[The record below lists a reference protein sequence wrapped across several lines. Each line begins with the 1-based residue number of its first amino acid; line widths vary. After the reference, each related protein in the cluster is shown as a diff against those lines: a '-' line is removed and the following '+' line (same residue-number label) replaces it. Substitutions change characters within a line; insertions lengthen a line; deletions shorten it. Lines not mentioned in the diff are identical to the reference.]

1 MDKILQM
8 CELRANGDGRTIS
21 GRAIVFDSPS
31 NDLGFV
37 EIIHRDAISQK
48 LIDSS
53 NILMT
58 YNHNPDR
65 ILARRDKGQG
75 NLQINVRQD
84 GVYFQFN
91 CPNTTLGNDVLEDIR
106 CGNLSKCSF
115 AFTIPDIE
123 GAQKWE
129 KIDGVYHRDIF
140 QIDGIYDLSIV
151 VNPAY
156 EQTYVTARN
165 EELARIEASEIQDN
179 TQGQV
184 DNEEVQ
190 EPEKRECIEI
200 QENNPEPAPEDVVVE
215 IQDEN
220 TVNQIEEEINKIKQA
235 EENPQPEAN
244 EQSEPQIETKNNPNI
259 TMNSRF
265 SLLNAIRNVVNNQ
278 PVDEITKEVNA
289 RGIQEFRNAGL
300 SYSGQLQVPVGE
312 LRANI
317 TVGSEGEDIV
327 PTEIW
332 DVVGPLRS
340 KNVLVN
346 AGSKFLTGLS
356 GDVQIP
362 IMGPTSVYWETETA
376 PAQDGG
382 NVFSSVTLSP
392 KRLTAYCH
400 ISKQLLLQSAPD
412 VENLI
417 RQDLINALNS
427 KLEGTILGN
436 AAPIVGKQ
444 PGGIFYNQTVETL
457 TDFAS
462 IAELESDIEDE
473 NLYGNMKWL
482 VSPKFKAALRTL
494 SRGENVALNAY
505 SNGELDGTPVLSTTH
520 IASKKGVYGDWS
532 QLVIGQFGGIDLVL
546 DPYTQAK
553 QNMIVLIINA
563 YFDSVVLRPEAF
575 VFGEFE

>member
-37 EIIHRDAISQK
+37 EIIHRNAISQE
-48 LIDSS
+48 LIDSC

-65 ILARRDKGQG
+65 ILARRDKGHG
-75 NLQINVRQD
+75 NLQITVAPD
-84 GVYFQFN
+84 GVDFEFN
-91 CPNTTLGNDVLEDIR
+91 CPRTTLGNDVLEDIR

-115 AFTIPDIE
+115 AFTIPDID

-129 KIDGVYHRDIF
+129 KIDGVYHREIF

-190 EPEKRECIEI
+190 EPEKRECIDI
-200 QENNPEPAPEDVVVE
+200 QENPEETAPEDVVVE
-215 IQDEN
+215 IHEEN
-220 TVNQIEEEINKIKQA
+220 QNEEEINNTEKA
-235 EENPQPEAN
+235 EENPQPVAN
-244 EQSEPQIETKNNPNI
+244 EQPEPKIETKNKPHI
-259 TMNSRF
+259 TMEKRF
-265 SLLNAIRNVVNNQ
+265 SILTAIRNVVNNI
-278 PVDEITKEVNA
+278 PCDDITREVNA
-289 RGIQEFRNAGL
+289 RAQQEFRNAGL
-300 SYSGQLQVPVGE
+300 SYSGQIQIPGE
-312 LRANI
+312 LRSNI
-317 TVGSEGEDIV
+317 TVAAEGEDIV
-327 PTEIW
+327 PTELW
-332 DVVGPLRS
+332 DVLGPIRS

-346 AGSKFLTGLS
+346 AGAKFLSGLS
-356 GDVQIP
+356 ADVQIP

-392 KRLTAYCH
+392 KRLTAYVH

-427 KLEGTILGN
+427 KLEATILGD
-436 AAPIVGKQ
+436 AAPVVGKQ
-444 PGGIFYNQTVETL
+444 PGGIFYNQTAQTL
-457 TDFAS
+457 SDFAS

-473 NLYGNMKWL
+473 NIYGNMKWL

-494 SRGENVALNAY
+494 ARGENVALNAY

-532 QLVIGQFGGIDLVL
+532 QLVIGQFGGIDLLV

-553 QNMIVLIINA
+553 NSMIVLIIQA
-563 YFDSVVLRPEAF
+563 WFDSVVLRPEAF
-575 VFGEFE
+575 AFGEFE